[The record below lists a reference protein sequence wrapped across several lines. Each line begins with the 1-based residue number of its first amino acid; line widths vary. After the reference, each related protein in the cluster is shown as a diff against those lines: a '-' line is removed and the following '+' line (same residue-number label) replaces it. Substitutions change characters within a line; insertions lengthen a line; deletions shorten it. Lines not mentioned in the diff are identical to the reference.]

1 MPVVFFKRYRMQFD
15 LRNTQFREVE
25 LPQGYELLPW
35 RPELLNAHAE
45 AKFRSFRNELDANVF
60 PCFGLAD
67 GCLRLMKEISN
78 RQGFVP
84 QATWLATYRNSKT
97 GRLEYCG
104 TVQGLREKLD
114 VGAIQNIGVA
124 RDHRGI
130 GVGSAIVRKS
140 LRGFQASGIKIVT
153 LEVTEKNTG
162 ALRLY
167 QRLGFAVV
175 STVFKSVEVKSF

>member
-1 MPVVFFKRYRMQFD
+1 MQFD
-15 LRNTQFREVE
+15 LRNARFRDSL
-25 LPQGYELLPW
+25 LPEGYELLAW

-45 AKFRSFRNELDANVF
+45 AKYRSFRNELDANVF
-60 PCFGLAD
+60 PCLGAAD
-67 GCLRLMKEISN
+67 GCQRLMKEISN

-84 QATWLATYRNSKT
+84 QSTWLATHRNATT

-124 RDHRGI
+124 RNHRGK
-130 GVGSAIVRKS
+130 GVGSAIVRNS
-140 LRGFQASGIKIVT
+140 LKGFQASGIKIVT

-175 STVFKSVEVKSF
+175 STVFKSVEVKPV